1 MEVNIN
7 TYLIAAMAGL
17 AAIFWQQLKSFSN
30 AIVNQFVHRH
40 NVAEGSEIPAVQV
53 KIWNYLEKHC
63 KPICDFSLPT
73 LMSRWMYVQKQN
85 HFALV
90 VANLKIKDHPILYK
104 TPHGYAWICNRGA
117 SLKWIRG
124 LFDCKKFMMDL
135 SVFNIAGESDNSSN
149 RLASVERI
157 VGIRQKARMG
167 IGPQRPN
174 SADRASYGNED
185 SGSGMPPGGNGEIAQ
200 PLHSHDVFTT
210 PQLSKLLTHDY
221 DDFKLDHAAID
232 LIIVDDQL
240 DKVIKSVDSWIKGKS
255 WYRAH
260 HIPWRY
266 GLLLHGLPG
275 TGKTNSVRYISTHYN
290 MPIYSFDLSSMTND
304 CFTKS
309 WSRIAGNASS
319 STFGS
324 IILFEDFDAVFEGR
338 KNIVDAEGGVTFDT
352 ILNAIDGVQAND
364 GVLLIIT
371 TNKFT
376 AVDTALSMRPG
387 RIEKTIKFDLPDKN
401 WRHKCITKILGDW
414 PLLVERLTDLTDCA
428 THTTVMQT
436 AIPVGLYMA
445 LMDDKQVS
453 EQVLNDATE
462 IAKEMNKN
470 NLAALAKWQEEK
482 GPQ

>member
-1 MEVNIN
+1 
-7 TYLIAAMAGL
+7 
-17 AAIFWQQLKSFSN
+17 
-30 AIVNQFVHRH
+30 
-40 NVAEGSEIPAVQV
+40 
-53 KIWNYLEKHC
+53 
-63 KPICDFSLPT
+63 
-73 LMSRWMYVQKQN
+73 
-85 HFALV
+85 
-90 VANLKIKDHPILYK
+90 
-104 TPHGYAWICNRGA
+104 
-117 SLKWIRG
+117 
-124 LFDCKKFMMDL
+124 
-135 SVFNIAGESDNSSN
+135 
-149 RLASVERI
+149 
-157 VGIRQKARMG
+157 
-167 IGPQRPN
+167 
-174 SADRASYGNED
+174 
-185 SGSGMPPGGNGEIAQ
+185 
-200 PLHSHDVFTT
+200 
-210 PQLSKLLTHDY
+210 
-221 DDFKLDHAAID
+221 
-232 LIIVDDQL
+232 
-240 DKVIKSVDSWIKGKS
+240 
-255 WYRAH
+255 
-260 HIPWRY
+260 
-266 GLLLHGLPG
+266 
-275 TGKTNSVRYISTHYN
+275 
-290 MPIYSFDLSSMTND
+290 MTND

>member
-1 MEVNIN
+1 M
-7 TYLIAAMAGL
+7 L
-17 AAIFWQQLKSFSN
+17 FRS
-30 AIVNQFVHRH
+30 
-40 NVAEGSEIPAVQV
+40 
-53 KIWNYLEKHC
+53 
-63 KPICDFSLPT
+63 DFSLPT

-240 DKVIKSVDSWIKGKS
+240 DKVIKSVDSWIKGN
-255 WYRAH
+255 RGIGH
-260 HIPWRY
+260 TIF
-266 GLLLHGLPG
+266 HGDMVYFSMAYPAQARR
-275 TGKTNSVRYISTHYN
+275 TQCDISPRTTIC
-290 MPIYSFDLSSMTND
+290 PFIRLIY
-304 CFTKS
+304 
-309 WSRIAGNASS
+309 
-319 STFGS
+319 
-324 IILFEDFDAVFEGR
+324 
-338 KNIVDAEGGVTFDT
+338 
-352 ILNAIDGVQAND
+352 
-364 GVLLIIT
+364 
-371 TNKFT
+371 
-376 AVDTALSMRPG
+376 
-387 RIEKTIKFDLPDKN
+387 
-401 WRHKCITKILGDW
+401 
-414 PLLVERLTDLTDCA
+414 LV
-428 THTTVMQT
+428 
-436 AIPVGLYMA
+436 
-445 LMDDKQVS
+445 
-453 EQVLNDATE
+453 
-462 IAKEMNKN
+462 
-470 NLAALAKWQEEK
+470 
-482 GPQ
+482 